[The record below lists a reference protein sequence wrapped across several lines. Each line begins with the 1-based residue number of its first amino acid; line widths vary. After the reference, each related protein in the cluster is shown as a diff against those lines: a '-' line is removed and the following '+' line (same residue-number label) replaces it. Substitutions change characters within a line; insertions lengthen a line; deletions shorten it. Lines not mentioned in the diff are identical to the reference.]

1 MTGHRLPRR
10 AFLQTAAAT
19 LAASTGWRHATAQPR
34 PAPSER
40 ITVAAIGLG
49 ERGFAVLNEFL
60 AEPDVQVVFV
70 CDVHDLHYR
79 EREWGKG
86 KALGRKPAAELVQG
100 HYAAQTKSGLYRGC
114 QAEADFQE
122 LLTRNDRV
130 DAVLVA
136 TPDHWHAL
144 ITLALLR
151 SGHDVYCEKPV
162 THLFAEGQQ
171 VYREVAE
178 RKAILQVGSQQRSD
192 PLFRQAVELVRN
204 GHIGKVQKVEVG
216 LPPGYSK
223 PMGDPAVL
231 AVPDGLDYHQWCGP
245 SPVLP
250 YTKARHHRWWRGNT
264 AYGGGVLMDFI
275 GHHNDIAHWGL
286 DQEAGGPTRVE
297 AVGWTF
303 PDTPVYDTPAVY
315 NIRCEYPNGVTSTIS
330 SELPT
335 GVKFLGETGWVYV
348 TRGKISCS
356 DKRWEDPKFVRGDWH
371 AYLSPGHVR
380 NFVDGVKTRKACVAP
395 AENAHR
401 AITPGHLAYVSQ
413 TLGKPLKWDAKTETI
428 VGDADAQRRL
438 MAVTYRSPWT
448 LT

>member
-1 MTGHRLPRR
+1 MTAPRLPRR
-10 AFLQTAAAT
+10 SFLQAATALTVAGTWRTAAAQ
-19 LAASTGWRHATAQPR
+19 AR
-34 PAPSER
+34 PAASER

-60 AEPDVQVVFV
+60 AEPDVQVVAV

-86 KALGRKPAAELVQG
+86 KALGRKPAAELVNAR
-100 HYAAQTKSGLYRGC
+100 YAAQAKSGAQRAC
-114 QAEADFQE
+114 QVFSDFREICQ
-122 LLTRNDRV
+122 RDDI

-144 ITLALLR
+144 ITLAALR
-151 SGHDVYCEKPV
+151 SGKDVYCEKPV

-171 VYREVAE
+171 VYREVTE

-204 GHIGKVQKVEVG
+204 GLLGKIQRVEVG
-216 LPPGYSK
+216 LPVGYSK
-223 PMGDPAVL
+223 PMGDPTVKAL
-231 AVPDGLDYHQWCGP
+231 PDGLDYNQWCGP

-250 YTKARHHRWWRGNT
+250 YMTARHHRWWRGNL

-286 DQEAGGPTRVE
+286 DQETGGPTRVE
-297 AVGWTF
+297 AVNWKF

-315 NIRCEYPNGVTSTIS
+315 NIRCDYPNGVTSLIS

-335 GVKFLGETGWVYV
+335 GVKFHGETGWVYV

-356 DKRWEDPKFVRGDWH
+356 DERWEDVKFDRGPWR
-371 AYLSPGHVR
+371 AYQSPGHVR
-380 NFVDGVKTRKACVAP
+380 NFVDGVKSRKECVAP
-395 AENAHR
+395 VENAHR
-401 AITPGHLAYVSQ
+401 VITPGHLAYVSQ
-413 TLGKPLKWDAKTETI
+413 ALGKPLNWDSKTETI
-428 VGDADAQRRL
+428 VGDAEAQRRL
-438 MAVTYRSPWT
+438 MAVTYRSPWS
-448 LT
+448 LL

>member
-1 MTGHRLPRR
+1 MPHDFLSRR
-10 AFLQTAAAT
+10 TFLQTSAALAAT
-19 LAASTGWRHATAQPR
+19 AGWRTALAQPAR
-34 PAPSER
+34 PKASER

-49 ERGFAVLNEFL
+49 ERGFAVLKEFL
-60 AEPDVQVVFV
+60 AEPDVQVVAV
-70 CDVHDLHYR
+70 CDVHDRHYR
-79 EREWGKG
+79 ERVWGKG
-86 KALGRKPAAELVQG
+86 QALGRQPAAELINA
-100 HYAAQTKSGLYRGC
+100 HSAAQNKSGATRAVQLYS
-114 QAEADFQE
+114 DFRE
-122 LLTRNDRV
+122 VCARDDI

-144 ITLALLR
+144 ITLAALR
-151 SGHDVYCEKPV
+151 AGKDVYCEKPV

-171 VYREVAE
+171 VYREVAA
-178 RKAILQVGSQQRSD
+178 RQAILQVGSQQRSD

-204 GHIGKVQKVEVG
+204 GHLGKIQRVEVG
-216 LPPGYSK
+216 LPPGYTK
-223 PMGDPAVL
+223 PMGDPTVKAL
-231 AVPDGLDYHQWCGP
+231 PDGLDYDQWCGP

-250 YTKARHHRWWRGNT
+250 YMTARHHRWWRGHT

-286 DQEAGGPTRVE
+286 DQEAGGPIQVE
-297 AVGWTF
+297 AVDWNY

-315 NIRCEYPNGVTSTIS
+315 NIRCTYANGVTSTIS
-330 SELPT
+330 SELPL
-335 GVKFLGETGWVYV
+335 GIKFLGETGWVYV
-348 TRGKISCS
+348 TRGKIQCS
-356 DKRWEDPKFVRGDWH
+356 DKRWEDAKFARGDWH

-413 TLGKPLKWDAKTETI
+413 AVGKPLTWDPQTETI

-438 MAVTYRSPWT
+438 MALPYRSPWA

>member
-1 MTGHRLPRR
+1 MSALQVSRR
-10 AFLQTAAAT
+10 RFLQSTTAAVA
-19 LAASTGWRHATAQPR
+19 LTGWRTAFAQSSR
-34 PAPSER
+34 PKSSER

-49 ERGFAVLNEFL
+49 ERGFAVLKEFL
-60 AEPDVQVVFV
+60 AEPDVQVVAV

-86 KALGRKPAAELVQG
+86 KPLGLKPAADFVTE
-100 HYAAQTKSGLYRGC
+100 HYAAQTKSGLAQTRCSVYT
-114 QAEADFQE
+114 DFRE
-122 LLTRNDRV
+122 VCGRDDI

-144 ITLALLR
+144 MTLAALR
-151 SGHDVYCEKPV
+151 SGKDVYCEKPV

-171 VYREVAE
+171 VYREVAD

-204 GHIGKVQKVEVG
+204 GVLGKIKRVEVG
-216 LPPGYSK
+216 LPVGYSK
-223 PMGDPAVL
+223 PMGDPTVKP
-231 AVPDGLDYHQWCGP
+231 VPDGLDYDRWCGP

-250 YTKARHHRWWRGNT
+250 YMVARHHRWWRGHT

-275 GHHNDIAHWGL
+275 GHHNDIAHWAL
-286 DQEAGGPTRVE
+286 DQEAGGPIKVE
-297 AVGWTF
+297 AVDWKYPETK
-303 PDTPVYDTPAVY
+303 VYDTPAVY
-315 NIRCEYPNGVTSTIS
+315 HIRCEYPNGVTSMIS

-335 GVKFLGETGWVYV
+335 GVKFHGETGWVYV
-348 TRGKISCS
+348 NRGKIQCS
-356 DKRWEDPKFVRGDWH
+356 DKRWEDAKFPRGNWH
-371 AYLSPGHVR
+371 GYESPGHVR
-380 NFVDGVKTRKACVAP
+380 NFVDGVKTRKECIAP

-413 TLGKPLKWDAKTETI
+413 ALGKPLTWDPKTEAI

-438 MAVTYRSPWT
+438 MAINYRSPWT
-448 LT
+448 